1 MFWSRRTIMHRI
13 MHRHIGRLINRHIHR
28 LMHSLTHLVTH
39 GHIHRLIHRL
49 MHRLMH
55 RLIHRLMHI
64 RIRRSSTTGG
74 GGAWE
79 KVCHSAYDQSDI
91 IGGIPAAVSH
101 GPTTSYFGTDSKKPR
116 LMWAE
121 TIEYVNKIFH
131 LLMNAKYF
139 WKIDNNYIITANN
152 THTRHV
158 KH

>member
-74 GGAWE
+74 GGLRKSLPFGLWPIW
-79 KVCHSAYDQSDI
+79 YYWR
-91 IGGIPAAVSH
+91 IPSCRIPW
-101 GPTTSYFGTDSKKPR
+101 PTTSYFGTDSKKPR